1 MAFLVA
7 LISVKMLPELKTL
20 TRKEKIKL
28 CFVLLIYTLLALF
41 PPASR
46 EKGNFAAVVLVWCCL
61 LVILM
66 ILQLRVSLRKAWNGM
81 YMFVLIGCTVA
92 GILLNACARYASFG
106 ADMAQKCTESGKVLE
121 TVTGNANRLLQE
133 SGDNAVDVRMDTAGI
148 NFKKNIRNGGC
159 IQNVNSTNFY
169 FSTTNTA
176 VAEYMREMYLNTA
189 FEQSFTDLDGR
200 FVLNALAGCEYT
212 TVYKGKEEQLPYG
225 YEEKIKEDDTYAMYR
240 SGSSLPFSYVYDSYM
255 DKEDYDKLSV
265 TEKQQAALQVCV
277 VDKDEEL
284 TGLNEASESVK
295 YTDQEIPYEVESSN
309 ENRRCFFRS
318 S

>member
-1 MAFLVA
+1 MPVPDMPHLEQIWRRSVQSLV
-7 LISVKMLPELKTL
+7 K
-20 TRKEKIKL
+20 
-28 CFVLLIYTLLALF
+28 Y
-41 PPASR
+41 
-46 EKGNFAAVVLVWCCL
+46 W
-61 LVILM
+61 
-66 ILQLRVSLRKAWNGM
+66 
-81 YMFVLIGCTVA
+81 
-92 GILLNACARYASFG
+92 
-106 ADMAQKCTESGKVLE
+106 E

-133 SGDNAVDVRMDTAGI
+133 SGENAVDVRMDTAGI
-148 NFKKNIRNGGC
+148 NFEKNIRNGGC

-200 FVLNALAGCEYT
+200 SVLNALAGCEYT

-277 VDKDEEL
+277 VDKDEKL

-295 YTDQEIPYEVESSN
+295 YTDQEIPYEVESSKDVKVLEDGFKVSRN
-309 ENRRCFFRS
+309 GWTALHQSPMAWMEAEDIVTVEDMDYQSAEAGSPGSSGCGNNLVQHRREQQEDDS
-318 S
+318 AT

>member
-1 MAFLVA
+1 MGWLIRFIALYILGIGLAGFLFLPNALSILTSSRMSVAHYVPLLYPAEYYQQFLASFVFNNCGYYTLMGFSSMALLSMFLLFMKKGNLHLKIGTGLLVAFLAIPYVGHVLNGFTYVSNRWSFVLAFLVA

-46 EKGNFAAVVLVWCCL
+46 EKGNFAAVALVWCCL

-121 TVTGNANRLLQE
+121 TVTGNANRLLKE
-133 SGDNAVDVRMDTAGI
+133 SGDNGVDVRMDTTGI
-148 NFKKNIRNGGC
+148 NLKKNIRN
-159 IQNVNSTNFY
+159 
-169 FSTTNTA
+169 
-176 VAEYMREMYLNTA
+176 
-189 FEQSFTDLDGR
+189 
-200 FVLNALAGCEYT
+200 
-212 TVYKGKEEQLPYG
+212 VYR
-225 YEEKIKEDDTYAMYR
+225 T
-240 SGSSLPFSYVYDSYM
+240 
-255 DKEDYDKLSV
+255 
-265 TEKQQAALQVCV
+265 
-277 VDKDEEL
+277 
-284 TGLNEASESVK
+284 
-295 YTDQEIPYEVESSN
+295 
-309 ENRRCFFRS
+309 
-318 S
+318 